1 MVLVELGVSFGLHTE
16 DYGLV
21 LVELGMSF
29 GLHSEGFIVWC
40 W

>member
-1 MVLVELGVSFGLHTE
+1 MVLVELGMSFGLHTE
-16 DYGLV
+16 GCGVV